1 VYWSEGSAVAPATD
15 IAVRGSSH
23 GGYAA
28 STKNTAIAA
37 IASNTGRSAIITAAI
52 A

>member
-1 VYWSEGSAVAPATD
+1 MAPATD

-37 IASNTGRSAIITAAI
+37 IASNTGRSAINTAI
-52 A
+52 AINTGLLGTA